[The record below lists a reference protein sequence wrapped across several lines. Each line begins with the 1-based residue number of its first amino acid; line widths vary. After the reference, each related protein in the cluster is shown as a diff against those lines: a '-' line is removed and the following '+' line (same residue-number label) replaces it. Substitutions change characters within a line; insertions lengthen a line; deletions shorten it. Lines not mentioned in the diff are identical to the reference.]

1 MCGFPNEKPLCFSC
15 LFVRIVVQDKG
26 RTQFY
31 DRRFHMWLCHLYP
44 CWSVSD
50 SPLQKLYAKGATFI
64 CAFERSLAICIPHRP
79 ITFPLSY
86 GTFFHFLPS
95 DKRTAVGHSQRPCYT
110 QLIHRY
116 HMGAL
121 TLLGLGPFPT
131 NLGETYVAFS
141 AHCCLE
147 SRCPHLH
154 PSHYNKINH
163 TRPLLVF
170 AFYERKY
177 LVNILL

>member
-1 MCGFPNEKPLCFSC
+1 MKNLYAFLAFSYVSSSRTRNVLSFTTAYSTCGCAIFILVDLCPIHHS
-15 LFVRIVVQDKG
+15 
-26 RTQFY
+26 
-31 DRRFHMWLCHLYP
+31 
-44 CWSVSD
+44 
-50 SPLQKLYAKGATFI
+50 KLYAKGATFI

-86 GTFFHFLPS
+86 GTFFPLPS
-95 DKRTAVGHSQRPCYT
+95 VSQRPCYT

-131 NLGETYVAFS
+131 NLGETFVAFS

-154 PSHYNKINH
+154 PSHYNIII
-163 TRPLLVF
+163 RDL
-170 AFYERKY
+170 Y
-177 LVNILL
+177 